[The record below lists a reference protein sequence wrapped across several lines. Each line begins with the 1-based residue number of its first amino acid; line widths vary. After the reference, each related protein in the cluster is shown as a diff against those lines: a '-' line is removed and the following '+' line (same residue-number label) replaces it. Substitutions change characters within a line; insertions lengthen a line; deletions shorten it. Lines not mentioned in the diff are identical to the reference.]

1 MIFNYQLDKAN
12 PLSTLTNA
20 SKLLSSKNIAYLLV
34 FILVLGLAIAGFTIA
49 ALVAGIGGLVSIA
62 AYTLWVEISSISF
75 STDINLMLSDVIND
89 LEY

>member
-34 FILVLGLAIAGFTIA
+34 FILVLGLAIAGFTFA